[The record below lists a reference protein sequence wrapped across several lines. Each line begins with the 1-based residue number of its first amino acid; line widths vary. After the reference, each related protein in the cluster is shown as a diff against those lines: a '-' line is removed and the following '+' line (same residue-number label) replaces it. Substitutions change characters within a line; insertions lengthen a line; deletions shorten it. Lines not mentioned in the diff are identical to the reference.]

1 MNYCPL
7 CDAEYATG
15 YDRCTMCGVELV
27 PEALRGRPLH
37 EKERR
42 ERIDMVWKSGD
53 PVAVSQAIA
62 ALREAGIP
70 HHVKATQD
78 HFVFELG
85 MPRPKYEVRVFRSD
99 AQRARELLEPIYQS
113 SPFALREPGEEESQE
128 AREAEEA
135 ERIEERRAAEWNP
148 KQATAEIWNG
158 EDAGLAQILEDC
170 LRENRIG
177 FRREG
182 AESGTLR
189 LFVMPADETAAR
201 EILREVREGTPPR

>member
-7 CDAEYATG
+7 CDAEYREGFSICA
-15 YDRCTMCGVELV
+15 DCGVGLV
-27 PEALRGRPLH
+27 SAEHRRLLRKTESSEP
-37 EKERR
+37 
-42 ERIDMVWKSGD
+42 IDMVWKSGD
-53 PVAVSQAIA
+53 PVALSQAIA
-62 ALREAGIP
+62 VLREAGIQ
-70 HHVKATQD
+70 HDVKATHD

-113 SPFALREPGEEESQE
+113 SPFALREPGEEEAQE

-135 ERIEERRAAEWNP
+135 EKIEERRAAGWNP
-148 KQATAEIWNG
+148 KEATAEIWSG
-158 EDAGLAQILEDC
+158 EDAGLARILEDC

-182 AESGTLR
+182 AEPGTLR
-189 LFVMPADETAAR
+189 LFVMPADAGAAR
-201 EILREVREGTPPR
+201 EIIREVLEATPPA

>member
-7 CDAEYATG
+7 CDAEYASG
-15 YDRCTMCGVELV
+15 YDRCTICGAELV
-27 PEALRGRPLH
+27 PEALRGRPLR
-37 EKERR
+37 EKERN
-42 ERIDMVWKSGD
+42 EGIDLVWKSGD

-99 AQRARELLEPIYQS
+99 AQHTRELLEPIHQS
-113 SPFALREPGEEESQE
+113 SPFAQGEPVEEEAQE
-128 AREAEEA
+128 AREAEQA
-135 ERIEERRAAEWNP
+135 EKIKKRRAAGWKP
-148 KQATAEIWNG
+148 KQATVEIWSG
-158 EDAGLAQILEDC
+158 EDAGLARILGDC

-177 FRREG
+177 LRREG
-182 AESGTLR
+182 TEPGTLR
-189 LFVMPADETAAR
+189 LFVMSEDAEAAR
-201 EILREVREGTPPR
+201 QILREIREGVPPE